1 MNKPLM
7 IRGGRVIDPIQHID
21 QITNI
26 FITDG
31 KINWLGEGEACL
43 SNSDCRIIEANGLVV
58 TPGFIDLHCHLRE
71 PGYEDQE
78 TITSGSKAGSSGGY
92 TTICCMPNTNPPID
106 NTAMVELIKERSQ
119 TEAITRVLPI
129 ACITRA
135 RKGKTIA
142 DMAELAK
149 AGVVGFSDDGLPV
162 SCASLMRKAME
173 YVNYL
178 GLPIMEHA
186 EELSLSE
193 GGQMNEG
200 LLASRL
206 GLPGIPPV
214 AEEVAIARDIA
225 LAELTKT
232 WLHLCHVSTKGS
244 VELIRQAK
252 SKGIPI
258 TAETTPHHLILT
270 ETSVFGYNTYAKVN
284 PPLRTIEDNKALLE
298 GLIDGTID
306 AIATDHAPHTE
317 QDKCCEFNLAS
328 FGISGLETAFASLM
342 SLVHNG
348 SINLNTLIHKLTAG
362 PALILNNR
370 YGQLGTLKV
379 GSEADITIFDP
390 TEEWL
395 VDVTKFFS
403 KGKNT
408 PLEGKVLRGRIKYT
422 IFQGVIVFCDK

>member
-1 MNKPLM
+1 
-7 IRGGRVIDPIQHID
+7 
-21 QITNI
+21 
-26 FITDG
+26 
-31 KINWLGEGEACL
+31 
-43 SNSDCRIIEANGLVV
+43 
-58 TPGFIDLHCHLRE
+58 
-71 PGYEDQE
+71 
-78 TITSGSKAGSSGGY
+78 
-92 TTICCMPNTNPPID
+92 
-106 NTAMVELIKERSQ
+106 
-119 TEAITRVLPI
+119 
-129 ACITRA
+129 
-135 RKGKTIA
+135 
-142 DMAELAK
+142 MAELAE

-173 YVNYL
+173 YGNYL
-178 GLPIMEHA
+178 SLPFMEHA

-206 GLPGIPPV
+206 GLPGIPPA

-225 LAELTKT
+225 LAETTAT

-258 TAETTPHHLILT
+258 TAEATPHHLTLT
-270 ETSVFGYNTYAKVN
+270 EASVFGYNTNAKVN
-284 PPLRTIEDNKALLE
+284 PPLRTIEDNKALLD

-328 FGISGLETAFASLM
+328 FGISSLETAFASLM
-342 SLVHNG
+342 SLVHSG
-348 SINLNTLIHKLTAG
+348 SISLNTLIHKLTAG

-379 GSEADITIFDP
+379 GSEADITIFHP
-390 TEEWL
+390 AEEWL

-408 PLEGKVLRGRIKYT
+408 PLGGKLLKGRIKCT
-422 IFQGVIVFCDK
+422 IFQGEIVFSDK